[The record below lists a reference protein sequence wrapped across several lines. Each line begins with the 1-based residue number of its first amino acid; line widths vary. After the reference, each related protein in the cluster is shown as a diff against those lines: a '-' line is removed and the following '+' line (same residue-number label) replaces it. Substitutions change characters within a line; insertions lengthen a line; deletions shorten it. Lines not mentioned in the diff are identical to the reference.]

1 MFYFT
6 PCSSQMVGVIVR
18 LEKEAFNTTWQGAAC
33 PSAYSTE
40 EEQSCCSSGHEP
52 S

>member
-1 MFYFT
+1 
-6 PCSSQMVGVIVR
+6 MVGVIVR
-18 LEKEAFNTTWQGAAC
+18 LEKEAFKCINTTWQRDAC
-33 PSAYSTE
+33 PSAYCAE